1 MKVLLS
7 WLREFVPIAL
17 DTPALC
23 ARLSAGGLVVDSV
36 ETLGAEIRDVV
47 VAEILSTAPHPTA
60 ERLTLCEVRTGPGPT
75 ALVVCGARNMQAG
88 DRVAYAPPGTTLPG
102 GRRIERAE
110 IRGVAS
116 AGMLCSEAELGL
128 GPGADGIL
136 ILGADA
142 RLGERLAVHL
152 GIEDTVLDI
161 DVTPNRG
168 DCLSILGIARE
179 IAALTG
185 QPLPRR
191 RSALREKGAPAI
203 EAIGVR
209 IEDPL
214 GCPRYAAR
222 IIRGV
227 SVRPSPPWVAR
238 RLEAVGL
245 RAINNVVDVTNLV
258 MIERGQPLHAFDYA
272 TLDRRE
278 VVVRRAGATARL
290 RTLDGVERTLAPD
303 DLLITTGDTPIA
315 LAGVMGGAD
324 TEVSDG
330 TTTVLLESA
339 CFDPAS
345 IRRTARRTEL
355 RSEASFRFERGVDI
369 EGVVPALDRAAALLK
384 QLAGGEVAPGVV
396 ESYPAPHRPTSIHLR
411 PKRVEELL
419 GVPVQR
425 GEMSTALKALGATV
439 GTAPQGA
446 LMVTPP
452 SFRRD
457 LTREI
462 DLVEEVAR
470 VLGYERIGAVM
481 PIAPLAAGA
490 LPPRLRWERELKRV
504 LLAAGFFEAV
514 PLSFVSSEAN
524 RLFPGLDLPA
534 GATAVRL
541 ANPINRDEPEMRRS
555 LLPGLITA
563 WHVNRNQGARGLA
576 VFSNARVYWQLDG
589 PREAWRLA
597 GLLVG
602 ALPRRGL
609 GSAQPATF
617 ADVKGVVESLL
628 ERLHVLDQVRFVGL
642 VSPDLP
648 EKIGGAGRP
657 GADFRRA
664 VEPTFHP
671 GKSALLRCE
680 DATVGIVGA
689 FHPEVA
695 FELDLA
701 EPCWGFE
708 LDIEK
713 LLPYCP
719 QHSGFVG
726 LPRFPATMRDVAV
739 VVDEGFPSE
748 RIVQFVRQWR
758 PDLIEE
764 VSLFDAYTGAPIPDG
779 YKSLAYSIA
788 YRAGDRT
795 LTDEEVNGLQSEL
808 RAALTRELGVA
819 LRE

>member
-7 WLREFVPIAL
+7 WLREIVPIAL
-17 DTPALC
+17 DVPTLC
-23 ARLSAGGLVVDSV
+23 ERLSAGGLVVDGV
-36 ETLGAEIRDVV
+36 ETLGAEIRDVLIG
-47 VAEILSTAPHPTA
+47 EILSTAPHPSA
-60 ERLTLCEVRTGPGPT
+60 ERLTLCEVRTGSGPT

-102 GRRIERAE
+102 ERRIERAE

-116 AGMLCSEAELGL
+116 AGMLCSEAELGI
-128 GPGADGIL
+128 GAGGDGIL
-136 ILGADA
+136 ILGSDA
-142 RLGERLAVHL
+142 PLGERLVVHL

-179 IAALTG
+179 VAALTG
-185 QPLPRR
+185 QPLPRT

-209 IEDPL
+209 IEDPV

-227 SVRPSPPWVAR
+227 TVRPSPPWVAR

-278 VVVRRAGATARL
+278 VVVRRAGATRGL
-290 RTLDGVERTLAPD
+290 RTLDGVDRALASD

-324 TEVSDG
+324 TEVSDA

-369 EGVVPALDRAAALLK
+369 EGVIPALDRAAALLK

-396 ESYPAPHRPTSIHLR
+396 ESHPAPYRATSIHLR

-419 GVPVQR
+419 GVSVQR
-425 GEMSTALKALGATV
+425 SEMSTALKALGATV
-439 GTAPQGA
+439 GSAPQGA
-446 LMVTPP
+446 LMVAPP

-470 VLGYERIGAVM
+470 VLGYERIGAAM
-481 PIAPLAAGA
+481 PVAPLSAGT
-490 LPPRLRWERELKRV
+490 LPPRLRWERTLKQV

-514 PLSFVSSEAN
+514 PLSFASAETN
-524 RLFPGLDLPA
+524 RWLPGLDLP
-534 GATAVRL
+534 GDATAVRI

-555 LLPGLITA
+555 VLPGLISA
-563 WHVNRNQGARGLA
+563 WRVNRNQGARGLA
-576 VFSNARVYWQLDG
+576 IFTVGRVYWQLDG
-589 PREAWRLA
+589 PHEAWRLG

-602 ALPRRGL
+602 ELPRRGL
-609 GSAQPATF
+609 GSPGQATF
-617 ADVKGVVESLL
+617 ADLKGVVELML
-628 ERLHVLDQVRFVGL
+628 ERLRV
-642 VSPDLP
+642 
-648 EKIGGAGRP
+648 
-657 GADFRRA
+657 ADRIAFEA
-664 VEPTFHP
+664 TDTAPFHP
-671 GKSALLRCE
+671 GKSAVMRCE
-680 DATVGIVGA
+680 GETVGIVGA
-689 FHPEVA
+689 LHPEVA
-695 FELDLA
+695 FALDLA
-701 EPCWGFE
+701 EECWGFE

-719 QHSGFVG
+719 QGSAFIG

-739 VVDEGFPSE
+739 VVDESFPSE

-764 VSLFDAYTGAPIPDG
+764 VSLFDAYVGAPIPAG
-779 YKSLAYSIA
+779 RKSLAFSIA
-788 YRAGDRT
+788 YRAADRT

-808 RAALTRELGVA
+808 RAALTRDLGVA

>member
-7 WLREFVPIAL
+7 WLRELVPIGL

-23 ARLSAGGLVVDSV
+23 DRLSAGGLVVDGV
-36 ETLGAEIRDVV
+36 EVLGAEIRDVV
-47 VAEILSTAPHPTA
+47 VAEILSTAPHPSA
-60 ERLTLCEVRTGPGPT
+60 ERLTVCEIRTGAGPT
-75 ALVVCGARNMQAG
+75 APVVCGARNMQAG
-88 DRVAYAPPGTTLPG
+88 DRVAYAPPGATLPG
-102 GRRIERAE
+102 GRRIERVE

-116 AGMLCSEAELGL
+116 AGMLCSEAELGI
-128 GPGADGIL
+128 GAAAEGIL
-136 ILGADA
+136 ILGAEAPLGA
-142 RLGERLAVHL
+142 RLAAHL

-185 QPLPRR
+185 QPLPRT

-227 SVRPSPPWVAR
+227 SVRPSPSWVAR

-272 TLDRRE
+272 RLDRRE
-278 VVVRRAGATARL
+278 VVVRRAGATQRL
-290 RTLDGVERTLAPD
+290 RTLDGVERSLAAD
-303 DLLITTGDTPIA
+303 DLLITTGETPIA

-324 TEVSDG
+324 TEVSDA

-345 IRRTARRTEL
+345 IRRTARRSEL
-355 RSEASFRFERGVDI
+355 RSEASYRFERGVDV
-369 EGVVPALDRAAALLK
+369 EGVLPAIDRAAALLK
-384 QLAGGEVAPGVV
+384 QLAGGEVAPGIV
-396 ESYPAPHRPTSIHLR
+396 ESYPAPHRPSSIHLR
-411 PKRVEELL
+411 PKRAEELL
-419 GVPVQR
+419 GVGVQR
-425 GEMSTALKALGATV
+425 SEMATALKALGATI
-439 GTAPQGA
+439 GSAPQGA

-470 VLGYERIGAVM
+470 VLGYERIAAAM
-481 PIAPLAAGA
+481 PVAPLAAGV
-490 LPPRLRWERELKRV
+490 LPARLRWERELKRM
-504 LLAAGFFEAV
+504 LIAAGFFEAV
-514 PLSFVSSEAN
+514 SLSFAATETN
-524 RLFPGLDLPA
+524 RLFPGLDIPA
-534 GATAVRL
+534 AASAVRI
-541 ANPINRDEPEMRRS
+541 ANPMNRDEPEMRRS
-555 LLPGLITA
+555 LLPGLIAA
-563 WHVNRNQGARGLA
+563 WRVNRNQGARGLA
-576 VFSNARVYWQLDG
+576 AFSVARVYWQLDG

-602 ALPRRGL
+602 ELPRRGL
-609 GSAQPATF
+609 GSPQTATF
-617 ADVKGVVESLL
+617 ADAKGAVEMLL
-628 ERLHVLDQVRFVGL
+628 ERLRVLDRVRFAATDA
-642 VSPDLP
+642 PP
-648 EKIGGAGRP
+648 
-657 GADFRRA
+657 
-664 VEPTFHP
+664 FHP
-671 GKSALLRCE
+671 GKSATLRCE
-680 DATVGIVGA
+680 GQVVGA
-689 FHPEVA
+689 VGALHPEIA
-695 FELDLA
+695 FAIDLA
-701 EPCWGFE
+701 DPAWGFE

-719 QHSGFVG
+719 QGSAFVG

-739 VVDEGFPSE
+739 VVDESFPSE

-764 VSLFDAYTGAPIPDG
+764 VSLFDAYVGAPIPAG
-779 YKSLAYSIA
+779 RKSLAYSIA
-788 YRAGDRT
+788 YRAADRT

-808 RAALTRELGVA
+808 RGALTRELGVA